1 MLHVR
6 DVADAIQVIIELKCI
21 EGGCE
26 VVLGGSGLGE
36 EFGIGPGVAKRSI
49 EPLVALSED
58 PCPTRT
64 FRELSRR
71 KATTD
76 LVVRQ

>member
-36 EFGIGPGVAKRSI
+36 AFGIGPGVAKRSI
-49 EPLVALSED
+49 EPLVA
-58 PCPTRT
+58 
-64 FRELSRR
+64 
-71 KATTD
+71 
-76 LVVRQ
+76 